1 MENSNNNCPFT
12 ANKTRNGWYEIVDE
26 EGDKVA
32 EYRKGELCINTDY
45 PLTTELRKELYFL
58 ILNLD

>member
-1 MENSNNNCPFT
+1 M
-12 ANKTRNGWYEIVDE
+12 ANDRLVAHPTWAGWFEIVDE

-32 EYRKGELCINTDY
+32 EYRKGDLDINPDY